1 MSWHFT
7 EEKIDHRIG
16 EIQRAAVV
24 ARDVLKPFVI
34 SREST
39 LDDALEDVTEQAGAG
54 DTYKAREETVTLSA
68 QVVVPLD
75 WHGERVYLALELNGA
90 ETLVYVDGVAV
101 QAIDRFHHDLLL
113 SERATGGKTHNIALK
128 AYTGLGDNEG
138 NRPAQTSTVTL
149 KTAELQKIDRET
161 EALGFDMDMAFK
173 SAKTMDRNSMIYV
186 TIINILDQT
195 TNLIDFS
202 KGITAPEFFGSIVD
216 ARTYLID
223 NLYLKYKADPNFTP
237 KVFATG
243 HAHIDTAWLWRL
255 QHTRQKIARTF
266 TTALTMME
274 RYPDYHFTCSQPQQY
289 QYIKEDHPEIY
300 SRIKEAV
307 TRGQWETVG
316 AMWVESDCNVVSGE
330 SLVRHFLYGQRFFQA
345 EFGTKTKVVWLPD
358 VFGYSAAF
366 PQIVK
371 KAGLDYF
378 MTIKIFW
385 NQINRPPYQTFE
397 WEGIDGTRLLTHFSP
412 LGDYNAVFTPEQI
425 KKNWDGYDQKSLNN
439 STIYIYGY
447 GDGGG
452 GPTRQ
457 MLENAQ
463 RLSNLPGTP
472 RVKLTTAEDFFVDL
486 EEQLK
491 GKAGVP
497 RWVGELYLEYHR
509 GTYTSQGRNKRWN
522 RKAEYL
528 LQTAEQ
534 TSVLSSLLSG
544 VSGPSAEINR
554 AWQLVLLNQFHDI
567 IPGSSIHEVY
577 EDSALDYQE
586 IFQIGDGAVEN
597 ALASIA
603 LGVPAKPGDIL
614 VYNPLSWTRHQTVPI
629 PAELKTNG
637 QNVTS
642 LDGANQTLIK
652 LKTVPSLGYSVI
664 SASRTME
671 LQNSAL
677 TVSTS
682 HLENGFVRVELSLE
696 GEITS
701 IFDKVHNR
709 EVIDSESYCAGN
721 ALLTFEDKPMNFDA
735 WDIDIYY
742 QEKMVPIKQVDGI
755 VVVEEGPY
763 RASVE
768 ITRTFG
774 RGSTIR
780 QRISLYD
787 DSPNIE
793 FDNQV
798 QWQERQTLLKAAFP
812 VTIKSPRA
820 TYDIQF
826 GNIERPTHWNTSWDW
841 ARFEVCA
848 HKWADLS
855 EGDYGVALLS
865 ECKYGWDIRDNVM
878 RLTLLKGAVSPDPG
892 ADLGEHRFS
901 YCLVPHAGDWRA
913 ADIVRR
919 AYEFNV
925 PVLTAELGV
934 TTALLPE
941 SQSLASVDV
950 RNLVIE
956 TVKRAEDSDAII
968 VRLNEQFGQR
978 GSAHLHFGFSVET
991 VSEVNLLEELEEQA
1005 EGEETLELIDGN
1017 TLAFTYRPYDL
1028 RTFKVVPIKD

>member
-7 EEKIDHRIG
+7 EEKIGLRIG

-24 ARDVLKPFVI
+24 AKMPLEPFVLL
-34 SREST
+34 RETVSN
-39 LDDALEDVTEQAGAG
+39 AGASEHQTERAGDG
-54 DTYKAREETVTLSA
+54 DTYKASEETVTLSTEIT
-68 QVVVPLD
+68 VPLD
-75 WHGERVYLALELNGA
+75 WHGERVYLGLRLDEA
-90 ETLVYVDGVAV
+90 ETLVYVDGTAV
-101 QAIDRFHHDLLL
+101 QAIDHFHHDLLL
-113 SERATGGKTHNIALK
+113 AERATGGKKHAVDLK
-128 AYTGLGDNEG
+128 AYTGLGDNWG
-138 NRPAQTSTVTL
+138 VRRPQPITVTIQ
-149 KTAELQKIDRET
+149 TAELQRIDRET
-161 EALGFDMDMAFK
+161 EALGFDMSMAFK
-173 SAKTMDRNSMIYV
+173 SAQTMDKNSMTYV
-186 TIINILDQT
+186 TVINVLDQT

-202 KGITAPEFFGSIVD
+202 QGINSLEFFASIVD

-223 NLYLKYKADPNFTP
+223 NLYLKYKADPEFTP

-300 SRIKEAV
+300 ARIKDAV
-307 TRGQWETVG
+307 ARGQWETVG
-316 AMWVESDCNVVSGE
+316 GMWVESDCNVVSGE
-330 SLVRHFLYGQRFFQA
+330 SLVRQFLYGQRFFQA
-345 EFGTKTKVVWLPD
+345 EFGTRTKVVWLPD

-397 WEGIDGTRLLTHFSP
+397 WEGIDGTKLLTHFSP

-457 MLENAQ
+457 MLEGAQ
-463 RLSNLPGTP
+463 RLSNFPNTP
-472 RVKLTTAEDFFVDL
+472 RVSLTTAEEFFVDL
-486 EEQLK
+486 EKQLE
-491 GKAGVP
+491 GKSGVP

-509 GTYTSQGRNKRWN
+509 GTYTSQGRNKRFN

-534 TSVLSSLLSG
+534 TGVLSGLLSG
-544 VSGPSAEINR
+544 VNAPNTEITR

-577 EDSALDYQE
+577 DDSTKDYEEIFAIGDSAASNS
-586 IFQIGDGAVEN
+586 I
-597 ALASIA
+597 ASIA
-603 LGVPAKPGDIL
+603 LGVPSKPGDIL
-614 VYNPLSWTRHQTVPI
+614 VYNPLSWSRHQTVPV
-629 PAELKTNG
+629 PAEFKASG
-637 QNVTS
+637 QDITD
-642 LDGANQTLIK
+642 LDGKQQTLIK
-652 LKTVPSLGYSVI
+652 LKGIPSLGYSVI
-664 SASRTME
+664 SASRTLE
-671 LQNSAL
+671 VQNASL
-677 TVSTS
+677 TVSTG
-682 HLENGFVRVELSLE
+682 HIENEFVRVELSLE

-701 IFDKVHNR
+701 IFDKIHNR
-709 EVIDSESYCAGN
+709 EVIDTTSYCAGN
-721 ALLTFEDKPMNFDA
+721 ALLAFEDKPMNWDA
-735 WDIDIYY
+735 WDIDIFY
-742 QEKMVPIKQVDGI
+742 QDKMSIIKQVDSI
-755 VVVEEGPY
+755 VVVEDGPY

-774 RGSTIR
+774 RGSTIK

-787 DSPNIE
+787 NSPNIE
-793 FDNQV
+793 FDNLV
-798 QWQERQTLLKAAFP
+798 DWKERQILLKAAFP
-812 VTIKSPRA
+812 VTVKSPRA

-826 GNIERPTHWNTSWDW
+826 GNLERPTHWNTSWDW

-855 EGDYGVALLS
+855 EGDYGVSLLS
-865 ECKYGWDIRDNVM
+865 DCKYGWDIRDNVL
-878 RLTLLKGAVSPDPG
+878 RLTLLKGPVSPDPEG
-892 ADLGEHRFS
+892 DLGEHRFAYS
-901 YCLVPHAGDWRA
+901 LIPHAGDWRSA
-913 ADIVRR
+913 GIIQR

-925 PVLTAELGV
+925 PVLATELGV
-934 TTALLPE
+934 TTGLLPE
-941 SQSLASVDV
+941 SKSLASVDV
-950 RNLVIE
+950 HNLIIE
-956 TVKRAEDSDAII
+956 TVKRAEDSDAVI
-968 VRLNEQFGQR
+968 VRLVEQHEQR
-978 GSAHLHFGFSVET
+978 GVAHLHFGFAVEAI
-991 VSEVNLLEELEEQA
+991 VEVNLLEEQAEDEQA
-1005 EGEETLELIDGN
+1005 IEISGEN
-1017 TLAFTYRPYDL
+1017 TVAFTYRPYDL
-1028 RTFKVVPIKD
+1028 RTFKVTPIKD